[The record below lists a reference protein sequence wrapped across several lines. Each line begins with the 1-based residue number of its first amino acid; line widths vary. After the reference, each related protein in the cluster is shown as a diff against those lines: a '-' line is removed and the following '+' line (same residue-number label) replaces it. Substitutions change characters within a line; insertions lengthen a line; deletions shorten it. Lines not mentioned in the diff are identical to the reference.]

1 MRHRGIRLW
10 LASGATLAVVSYDI
24 WVRKSDRGPTV
35 GVLLI
40 ALLAGVLVWLLLKP
54 RKGRADAGNRP
65 KPPSGRTGGR
75 SDDAGRSG
83 G

>member
-10 LASGATLAVVSYDI
+10 LASGATLAVISYDV
-24 WVRKSDRGPTV
+24 WGRRSAGTSV

-54 RKGRADAGNRP
+54 RAGRPGAGDRP
-65 KPPSGRTGGR
+65 KPPPGRAGGR
-75 SDDAGRSG
+75 SDD
-83 G
+83 

>member
-10 LASGATLAVVSYDI
+10 LASGATLAVISYDV
-24 WVRKSDRGPTV
+24 WGRRSAGTSV